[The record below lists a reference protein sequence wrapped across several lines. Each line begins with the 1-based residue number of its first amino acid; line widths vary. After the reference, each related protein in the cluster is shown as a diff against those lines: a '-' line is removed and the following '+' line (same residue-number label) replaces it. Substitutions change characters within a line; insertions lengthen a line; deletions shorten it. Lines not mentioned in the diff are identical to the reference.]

1 MAAVMAAAVA
11 TLLTVEAL
19 PTQHAAA
26 LPTAAPAQAAA
37 QQTNVLEAV
46 HPAARSLAA
55 PPSMITIIVW
65 RIITGLCQS
74 LTRQG
79 LPMQERICVETAFRK
94 PLNAPTLEV
103 YFIAF
108 FLEFQLGLQI
118 VQISLFIPE
127 RNE

>member
-1 MAAVMAAAVA
+1 MKVDKVEADNKEAVDKGELKIEKYGNDFLDQNQPCVALDAPAMAAVMAAAVA

-26 LPTAAPAQAAA
+26 LPTAAPAQAAV

-65 RIITGLCQS
+65 RIITGS
-74 LTRQG
+74 T
-79 LPMQERICVETAFRK
+79 
-94 PLNAPTLEV
+94 
-103 YFIAF
+103 
-108 FLEFQLGLQI
+108 FL
-118 VQISLFIPE
+118 S
-127 RNE
+127 

>member
-1 MAAVMAAAVA
+1 MWTAKTHGNDFLNQSRPCVALDAPAMAAVMAAAVA

-26 LPTAAPAQAAA
+26 LPTAAPAQAAV

-65 RIITGLCQS
+65 RIITGPTFLHLLN
-74 LTRQG
+74 LTRQ
-79 LPMQERICVETAFRK
+79 
-94 PLNAPTLEV
+94 
-103 YFIAF
+103 
-108 FLEFQLGLQI
+108 
-118 VQISLFIPE
+118 ISRSLSE
-127 RNE
+127 SYKARAAHARAHMC